1 MKHRVVVTG
10 IGAITPLGNN
20 VDTFWENIKKGKNGI
35 KKISRFDV
43 EIF

>member
-20 VDTFWENIKKGKNGI
+20 VDTFWENIKKEKMELR
-35 KKISRFDV
+35 KFLALM
-43 EIF
+43 